1 MRFIVTKDD
10 EDEKLEDVQRRIAR
24 ALEGAVKD
32 TAKLAVKQGRANI
45 AAAGFS
51 LRWQRGVKSKFYANR
66 RSGSPAAIVFDKM
79 PFVEVFERGADVVG
93 KPLLWLP
100 VEKNLPKGI
109 KSPTQYGRKLVSV
122 NVAGKAPMLFD
133 PNNRLLGPLFVGVRS
148 VHIRKRFDLVRVWT
162 EAASHLD
169 EFLEQRLRE
178 LDDA

>member
-10 EDEKLEDVQRRIAR
+10 TDKEIADAVRGITR
-24 ALEGAVKD
+24 ALELAVKD

-51 LRWQRGVKSKFYANR
+51 SRWQRGVKSKFYANR
-66 RSGSPAAIVFDKM
+66 RTGNPAAVISDRM
-79 PFVEVFERGADVVG
+79 PFVEVFEKGADITG

-100 VEKNLPKGI
+100 VEKNLPKGV
-109 KSPTQYGRKLVSV
+109 KSPRQYGRKLVSV
-122 NVAGKAPMLFD
+122 NVSGKPPMLFD
-133 PNNRLLGPLFVGVRS
+133 PNNRLLGPLFIGTRS

-178 LDDA
+178 LDNA